1 MIIYKSFYNIDIRNS
16 SIKEIAVPEDFVFL
30 MNILILPF
38 KMKI

>member
-16 SIKEIAVPEDFVFL
+16 SIKEIAVPEDFVFFDEL
-30 MNILILPF
+30 LILPF